1 MGSFTNGLECCCGE
15 LVPDYSLVFQVMSV
29 TKKLT
34 QMLAALEPPNCA
46 CHDLRLEVKQTC
58 ERHSAR
64 KERALVSAPSK
75 SVELVEK
82 QPFYWW
88 V

>member
-1 MGSFTNGLECCCGE
+1 MDSFDNVLVCCCGE
-15 LVPDYSLVFQVMSV
+15 LVSGYSLVFQVMSV
-29 TKKLT
+29 TKQLT
-34 QMLAALEPPNCA
+34 QMPAALEPLNCA

-75 SVELVEK
+75 SVELVE
-82 QPFYWW
+82 YLN
-88 V
+88 